1 MCAQSALHHAKH
13 HHIHQIVMTIH
24 PGFAIGFECARKE
37 PACQALCNATCMR
50 DVCHAS
56 CKAHFGMNN
65 IANLSSAQ
73 LAACVQSHLASS
85 SCQLLLGKGC
95 GLMLS
100 QLGACPDGA
109 ALLVALATAD
119 AAAAAAAVA
128 AAVAAAAAAS
138 SGSSPV
144 EG

>member
-1 MCAQSALHHAKH
+1 
-13 HHIHQIVMTIH
+13 
-24 PGFAIGFECARKE
+24 
-37 PACQALCNATCMR
+37 
-50 DVCHAS
+50 
-56 CKAHFGMNN
+56 MNN

-119 AAAAAAAVA
+119 AAAAA
-128 AAVAAAAAAS
+128 VAAAAAAS